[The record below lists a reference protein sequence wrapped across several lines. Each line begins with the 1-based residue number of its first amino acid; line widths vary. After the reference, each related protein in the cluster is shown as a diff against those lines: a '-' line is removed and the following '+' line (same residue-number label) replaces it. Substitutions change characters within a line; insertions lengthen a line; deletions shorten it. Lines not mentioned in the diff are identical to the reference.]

1 MLKLHGE
8 HCQTKSNSICMYILW
23 LTWMLSKLYK
33 MSKNPQCPDMFSLV
47 ILVTILKMVCVAEK
61 SKSLCQLCCNQILTQ
76 VSSSLCYSQMVTVLL
91 WCFLHACFSFREIPG
106 KDISKRVLCS
116 PAGKVL
122 YRDFLWNLCRQAWG
136 SWLLTLLPSQKRL
149 IHLNGP
155 LWPPSS
161 SDQEEKPLTSQ
172 SRRLPPKA

>member
-8 HCQTKSNSICMYILW
+8 HCQTKSNSICMYILL

-33 MSKNPQCPDMFSLV
+33 MSKNPQCPDKFSFV

-106 KDISKRVLCS
+106 KDISKKSSLQSRWKG
-116 PAGKVL
+116 PFQ
-122 YRDFLWNLCRQAWG
+122 R
-136 SWLLTLLPSQKRL
+136 LLVKPV
-149 IHLNGP
+149 
-155 LWPPSS
+155 PPSVRELTPDPAALS
-161 SDQEEKPLTSQ
+161 EEANPPEWSGTPSLTPIFVWPGREAADIS
-172 SRRLPPKA
+172 K